1 MMNTQ
6 SDAPCRKLLTL
17 QLNHLTR
24 LTKSDAPWRKLLAL
38 QLNHLTS
45 LTKLRSVRLRTK
57 WLWVRIRL
65 QSLNGSS
72 LYIQMK
78 SAASP
83 DQYDDAK

>member
-17 QLNHLTR
+17 QLSHLTR

-78 SAASP
+78 STASP